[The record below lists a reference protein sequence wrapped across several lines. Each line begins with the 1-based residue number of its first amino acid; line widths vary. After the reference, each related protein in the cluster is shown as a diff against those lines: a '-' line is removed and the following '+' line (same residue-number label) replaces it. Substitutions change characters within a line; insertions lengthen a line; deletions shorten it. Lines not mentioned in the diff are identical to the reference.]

1 MSDLLTIDHLTVAYP
16 SPDGDAFRA
25 LQDFSLTVPRGG
37 IVGIVGQ
44 SGAGKSTIGK
54 AALGILDE
62 NARIETGRIALAGN
76 DLTEQSEAEFAGIRG
91 KRIGYVYQNPMTALN
106 PVLTVGE
113 QLIET
118 IVAHT
123 DLRGGAARAYAIE
136 LLRQA
141 EVPEPEERLTKY
153 PHQLSGGLCQR
164 AVFAMA
170 ICGKPELIIADEPT
184 TALDVTVKK
193 AVLATL
199 RKLAREHNIA
209 IVLITHDMG
218 VVAQMCDHVYV
229 LRHGRLVEQGTAD
242 AVIGRPTAAYTR
254 ELMAAIPR
262 IDQKRSRFD
271 VPSLG
276 EGGSDRK
283 PALGYLTASRGKD
296 MPPGAG
302 PLLRVRNV
310 SKTYQSQ
317 KGFFGATTVF
327 KAVDDVSFDVAAGET
342 LGIVGESGSGKSTIG
357 RMVLGLVPPDPGGH
371 IVYREQDIATI
382 ANRADRLAISRSLQ
396 CVFQDPYSSLNPRM
410 TAGDNISYAART
422 HGFVPGSGA
431 AALARDMMALVGL
444 PRTSVDRMP
453 HAFSGGER
461 QRIGIARALALRPDC
476 IICDE
481 PTSAL
486 DVTIQAEILNLLK
499 DLQSWLGL
507 TLIFISHDLAV
518 VRQMCDR
525 VMVMRSG
532 RIVEEGPSDAVLVT
546 PREPYTRELLAA
558 VPRLRQPA
566 S

>member
-1 MSDLLTIDHLTVAYP
+1 MSDLLTIDHLSIAFS
-16 SPDGDAFRA
+16 SPGGDVFRA
-25 LQDFSLTVPRGG
+25 VQDFSLTVPRGG

-54 AALGILDE
+54 AALGLLDDM
-62 NARIETGRIALAGN
+62 ARIDTGRITLAGH

-91 KRIGYVYQNPMTALN
+91 KRIGYIYQNPMTALN

-123 DLRGGAARAYAIE
+123 DLRGSAARAYAIE

-141 EVPEPEERLTKY
+141 EVSDPEDRLTKY

-164 AVFAMA
+164 LVFAIA
-170 ICGKPELIIADEPT
+170 ICGKPDLIIADEPT

-199 RKLAREHNIA
+199 RKLAKEHGIA
-209 IVLITHDMG
+209 IVLITHDIG

-229 LRHGRLVEQGTAD
+229 LRHGRLVEHGTAD
-242 AVIGRPTAAYTR
+242 AIIGRPSAAYTR

-262 IDQKRSRFD
+262 MDEKRPRFD
-271 VPSLG
+271 VPSFG
-276 EGGSDRK
+276 EGAPDRQ
-283 PALGYLTASRGKD
+283 PALDYLTASRGREKLRRD
-296 MPPGAG
+296 GS
-302 PLLRVRNV
+302 LLSVRTI
-310 SKTYQSQ
+310 SKTYRNQ
-317 KGFFGATTVF
+317 GLFGATTVF
-327 KAVDDVSFDVAAGET
+327 KAVDAVSFDVAAGET

-357 RMVLGLVPPDPGGH
+357 RMVLGLIPPDPGGH
-371 IVYREQDIATI
+371 IFYGGQDIAAT
-382 ANRADRLAISRSLQ
+382 AGRADRLAIRQSLQ

-410 TAGDNISYAART
+410 TAGDNISYAARA
-422 HGFVPGSGA
+422 HGLVTSAGA
-431 AALARDMMALVGL
+431 AALAKDMMALVGL
-444 PRTSVDRMP
+444 PRDAVDKMP

-486 DVTIQAEILNLLK
+486 DVTVQADILNLLK
-499 DLQSWLGL
+499 DLQDWLGL
-507 TLIFISHDLAV
+507 TMIFISHDLAV

-525 VMVMRSG
+525 VMVMKSG
-532 RIVEEGPSDAVLVT
+532 RIVEEGPGDVVLVT
-546 PREPYTRELLAA
+546 PREAYTRELLAA
-558 VPRLRQPA
+558 VPRLPEAAR
-566 S
+566 